1 MFLVAETMI
10 YKEDIQ
16 NLINKYKENKD
27 LTEKQLN
34 ATITELE
41 NDNLDISRKEWLQED
56 WHSLTGQI
64 SVYDC
69 ILRDLEK
76 LKTRGEWL
84 NGSN

>member
-1 MFLVAETMI
+1 MI

-34 ATITELE
+34 VTISELE

-76 LKTRGEWL
+76 LKERGVDIWCRL
-84 NGSN
+84 N